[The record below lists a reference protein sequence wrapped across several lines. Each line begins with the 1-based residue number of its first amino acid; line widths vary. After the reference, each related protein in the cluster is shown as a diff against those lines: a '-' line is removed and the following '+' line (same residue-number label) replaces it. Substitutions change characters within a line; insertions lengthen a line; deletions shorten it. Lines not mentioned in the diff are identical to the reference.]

1 MDMMEQLNAF
11 WPIILMVVI
20 FYFMLW
26 RPQKKQQKQRQE
38 MLNSLKAGVKIITA
52 GGIYGTIV
60 SLHDEYLVIRVA
72 DKVEIKITRNAVNQ
86 VLGKQERSEGKKSK
100 KAEKKA
106 DPKPVEKGRKP
117 NWPTQR
123 RQNRKLLNRHRLKQ
137 QLRLK
142 KRKLKNRRTRSNTFE
157 KP

>member
-1 MDMMEQLNAF
+1 MMEQLNAF

-38 MLNSLKAGVKIITA
+38 MLDSLKAGVKIITA

-60 SLHDEYLVIRVA
+60 SLHDDHLIIRVA
-72 DKVEIKITRNAVNQ
+72 DKVEIKITRNAVSQ
-86 VLGKQERSEGKKSK
+86 VLGKQNRSEEKKSK

-106 DPKPVEKGRKP
+106 DPKPAEKAEEAKAAEP
-117 NWPTQR
+117 VQAAADAPAED
-123 RQNRKLLNRHRLKQ
+123 
-137 QLRLK
+137 K
-142 KRKLKNRRTRSNTFE
+142 KTEESQDAK
-157 KP
+157 

>member
-1 MDMMEQLNAF
+1 MLEVNTVDMMEQLNAF

-60 SLHDEYLVIRVA
+60 SLHDEYLVIYA
-72 DKVEIKITRNAVNQ
+72 
-86 VLGKQERSEGKKSK
+86 
-100 KAEKKA
+100 
-106 DPKPVEKGRKP
+106 
-117 NWPTQR
+117 QR
-123 RQNRKLLNRHRLKQ
+123 RQSGLGKAGPVGR
-137 QLRLK
+137 
-142 KRKLKNRRTRSNTFE
+142 E
-157 KP
+157 KIQKGGKES